1 MAHIIVFVLVGKESS
16 KGEVVP
22 KSVRGLL
29 EEYLTGV
36 FPEDLPKGLLPLR
49 DIQRTS

>member
-16 KGEVVP
+16 KGSEVVP

-29 EEYLTGV
+29 EEYLTSWCV
-36 FPEDLPKGLLPLR
+36 
-49 DIQRTS
+49 S